1 MPYPLSTPLPM
12 APAQGF
18 LPVFHTRH
26 AAAPGNADNNETDV
40 DAAGRRSG
48 IRYDADRDGP
58 HQAFR
63 DGGQFTAYRREFLDR
78 LEFIIDL
85 CRQRRMPDAGAIEA
99 RFRTL
104 YRHRFEA
111 DYFDTEHE
119 LPLMDSAGKRALDGF
134 CDTLARAAARPD
146 RQMTAIRELSLGVVV
161 CASGIVANLIA
172 ADRELA
178 QSLEGLCGKL
188 WMVKEQ
194 IVREVLRQEVDRIY
208 GSFELAEENEL
219 YYVNE
224 LWNAIAGDLGL
235 PSVEG
240 NPEDADECGYDAGY
254 IAACRAKAT
263 AALAP
268 DRIACRMA
276 EECLSMFRG
285 RAISDADAP
294 YGACTAEQWSRLCD
308 IVEDIRRDLGLTVS
322 QLGLESFL
330 QLHDDGRRYR
340 VRDDPALIALAL
352 LKAMSAD
359 GLLADMP
366 LRLADFVAGDGRHGE
381 VFMYGA
387 LLGWRLQRDAP
398 VSNDASARTT
408 AGAPAAPPDISGVSL
423 PWEAHVGAEPVNLH
437 ALRAWLADD
446 GHAGPELWPGAPAT
460 TLQATSLDALMSIPA
475 EWLGSARPL
484 LGLLNRLSTQQGVE
498 YLGHNLPYLL
508 TDFPTGE
515 RDALLAKAIQL
526 GEPGYVLARAWQ
538 SELWLVLQLAHNT
551 AIRYLRDNLTY
562 LADHVPMQGRGQWLD
577 RIMHLGEPARDLAR
591 LWCPDPWTLLTQSTH
606 ALQGTRLEYWV
617 GSDNVR
623 ALDAVCQMAAEGW
636 GAGSVS
642 RTPDRVAGS
651 SVSTPQG
658 RACGWCLDE
667 AGRVAVSRDP
677 ATIDAARRLL
687 RQLSFGSPAS
697 ERYGRRLS
705 DLFPSNVLY
714 VLEAGEAARS
724 RAFRGLLLDPQLLP
738 RIGPDLPSILYGSG
752 AYPGYPM
759 SYVLATGKKDFIVAY
774 GTFLAD
780 MANTPDGARWIA
792 RLLMP
797 KWLPEPEP
805 APGRGRVASPH
816 GDRPGCHALL
826 DACIAGA
833 TQAIEAYHQVLAHPA
848 ILPHVRHVLPELVLA
863 APPIDPKT
871 GHRRWPE
878 ARYEILDRL
887 FNMSAP
893 GYPAYRDLVRD
904 PAILPHI
911 VDAVPL
917 TAIIIRARLEGRG
930 VKVEVDAH
938 RPSTGVRSP
947 RT

>member
-1 MPYPLSTPLPM
+1 MPT

-18 LPVFHTRH
+18 QPVFYTRH
-26 AAAPGNADNNETDV
+26 AAAPGNADDGEP
-40 DAAGRRSG
+40 AAGATGRGSG
-48 IRYDADRDGP
+48 ICYDADRDGP
-58 HQAFR
+58 HQAFC
-63 DGGQFTAYRREFLDR
+63 DGSRFMAYRREFLGR

-85 CRQRRMPDAGAIEA
+85 CRQQRMPDADAIEA
-99 RFRTL
+99 RFRSL

-111 DYFDTEHE
+111 GYFDVEHE

-134 CDTLARAAARPD
+134 CDTLARAASRPD

-254 IAACRAKAT
+254 IAACRAKAMV
-263 AALAP
+263 ALAP

-285 RAISDADAP
+285 RAMSDADAT

-352 LKAMSAD
+352 LKAMSAE

-366 LRLADFVAGDGRHGE
+366 VRLADFVAGDGRHGE
-381 VFMYGA
+381 VFMYGSM
-387 LLGWRLQRDAP
+387 LGWRLQRETPAANEAP
-398 VSNDASARTT
+398 ART
-408 AGAPAAPPDISGVSL
+408 GAAAMDTRDMPAASL
-423 PWEAHVGAEPVNLH
+423 PWDAHVAAEPVNLS

-446 GHAGPELWPGAPAT
+446 GQLGPQLWPGAPAT
-460 TLQATSLDALMSIPA
+460 TLQVTSLDALMKIPA

-484 LGLLNRLSTQQGVE
+484 VGLLNRLSAQQGVE

-508 TDFPTGE
+508 TDFPAGE
-515 RDALLAKAIQL
+515 RDALLDKAVQL
-526 GEPGYVLARAWQ
+526 GEPGYVLARAWR

-551 AIRYLRDNLTY
+551 AIRYLRDNLRH
-562 LADHVPMQGRGQWLD
+562 LAANIPAPSRGRWLD
-577 RIMHLGEPARDLAR
+577 EIMHLGEPARELAR
-591 LWCPDPWTLLTQSTH
+591 AWCPDAWTLLTQSTDP
-606 ALQGTRLEYWV
+606 LNGTRLEYWV
-617 GSDNVR
+617 GRDNVR
-623 ALDAVCQMAAEGW
+623 ALDAVCQLVAAGW

-642 RTPDRVAGS
+642 RASGQAA
-651 SVSTPQG
+651 SVSTSQG
-658 RACGWCLDE
+658 RACAWCLDE
-667 AGRVAVSRDP
+667 AGKIAVSKDP

-697 ERYGRRLS
+697 ERHGRRLS

-714 VLEAGEAARS
+714 VLEAGTPETS

-738 RIGPDLPSILYGSG
+738 HIGPELPAILYGSG

-759 SYVLATGKKDFIVAY
+759 SYVLATGRKDFIIAY

-780 MANTPDGARWIA
+780 MANAPDGARWIA

-797 KWLPEPEP
+797 KWMPEPEP
-805 APGRGRVASPH
+805 EPSRGRAAPSHDP
-816 GDRPGCHALL
+816 RSGCYALL
-826 DACIAGA
+826 DACVAGA
-833 TQAIEAYHQVLAHPA
+833 AQAIEAYHQVLAHPA
-848 ILPHVRHVLPELVLA
+848 ILPHVRHVLPELVLG
-863 APPIDPKT
+863 APTVDPKT

-878 ARYEILDRL
+878 ARYEVLDRM

-917 TAIIIRARLEGRG
+917 TAVIIRTRLQGRG
-930 VKVEVDAH
+930 VVVDVDAH
-938 RPSTGVRSP
+938 MPSRVVHGP